1 MKLLLD
7 THTLI
12 WWDSDDARLGRRAR
26 TAIADRS
33 NAVLV
38 SVVSAWEIQIK
49 HQLGRLDLARPLAE
63 IIDRQRTENDMAVLP
78 VTLSHVFALGDL
90 PPHHGDPFDRLLL
103 AQAQTEGAALVST
116 DAALAAYD
124 VRTLW

>member
-1 MKLLLD
+1 
-7 THTLI
+7 
-12 WWDSDDARLGRRAR
+12 
-26 TAIADRS
+26 
-33 NAVLV
+33 
-38 SVVSAWEIQIK
+38 
-49 HQLGRLDLARPLAE
+49 
-63 IIDRQRTENDMAVLP
+63 VLP